1 MPDMTQ
7 ETQIA
12 LIERDVIVLKSA
24 LEEVREEL
32 MTLQVERDKALK
44 WGIATLGAL
53 LLSVV
58 AFVVNFVKDH
68 VK

>member
-68 VK
+68 VR